1 MSCFYSFRRIKIES
15 ASFFQNKRSIL
26 VLCDL
31 SLLPVY
37 LLQQQRQVPP
47 HQHKWDELAPP
58 LSLAAQLIYHH
69 HLIGVGWMMNV

>member
-1 MSCFYSFRRIKIES
+1 MFLQFQKNKNRKCF
-15 ASFFQNKRSIL
+15 FFQNKRSIL